1 MEIWWTI
8 FDKCPARGRD
18 SLSDPYAI
26 FKKSIYERWE
36 IMEDAY
42 LDSYWESQFDIQEQQ
57 QFYWE
62 AEADVIMAQWDEP
75 DFY

>member
-1 MEIWWTI
+1 M
-8 FDKCPARGRD
+8 
-18 SLSDPYAI
+18 SDPRVI

-42 LDSYWESQFDIQEQQ
+42 LDSYWEDQFDIQ